1 MIWLLL
7 IGTAMFVLGGLMAA
21 RPSKYQK
28 RIAALRNSAM
38 QEGMHI
44 KLPVSLKFPEG
55 MQKSESPYYCLTL
68 DDRNLAKTFRHVLRR
83 EDDSLP
89 ENISDPIEKE
99 FCEALSNLGPDYR
112 AAYMGS
118 CLLGIS
124 WNETGEE
131 RAPDKLL
138 ESLRELKLKIES

>member
-7 IGTAMFVLGGLMAA
+7 IGTALFVLGGLMAA

-28 RIAALRNSAM
+28 RIATLRDSAIK
-38 QEGMHI
+38 EGVHI

-55 MQKSESPYYCLTL
+55 AQKSEWPYYCLAL
-68 DDRNLAKTFRHVLRR
+68 SDRNLANTYRHVLRK
-83 EDDSLP
+83 EDDNLP
-89 ENISDPIEKE
+89 EDIRDPIDRA
-99 FCEALSNLGPDYR
+99 FCQALEDLGSDYR

-124 WNETGEE
+124 WNEAGEE
-131 RAPDKLL
+131 QVPDKLL
-138 ESLRELKLKIES
+138 QALRELKLKIEA